1 VRAVPPVPP
10 GSRRCGRVPASLVGS
25 AARADPR
32 RRRWRCGS
40 AAPRV
45 PCRVSRRTLKNPF
58 TKLKSWMSRT
68 SEQQREILET
78 LQAQQ
83 KRLNKLA
90 EQARKSS
97 AEVYRRTKEIQGDIG
112 SILRALYLD
121 ADELPYPQRLTA
133 RRFRMNSQNDED
145 GLTSALIREAGLS
158 ARRFVEIGCGKNGGN
173 SGFLAQECGWSGLMI
188 DAHKIRV
195 DYVQRHFGA
204 AVAAR
209 QEWVTC
215 DNVNTIL
222 GKTGFDDDIDL
233 LSIDIDGNDYWVW
246 EALDAITPGL
256 VIIEF
261 NSMFGP
267 DRAVVVP
274 YNPEFDRHGLAEEH
288 LEWGNFYYGASLRAA
303 THLANRKGYR
313 LVAVEPRG
321 INAYFLRN
329 DLAPS
334 IPAADP
340 ADAYRIPP
348 QYNRFASSRDEG
360 FFAFLDRAKLPLV
373 EIEPAE

>member
-1 VRAVPPVPP
+1 
-10 GSRRCGRVPASLVGS
+10 
-25 AARADPR
+25 
-32 RRRWRCGS
+32 
-40 AAPRV
+40 
-45 PCRVSRRTLKNPF
+45 
-58 TKLKSWMSRT
+58 MSRS
-68 SEQQREILET
+68 SEQQREILKT

-83 KRLNKLA
+83 KRLDKLA
-90 EQARKSS
+90 EQVCKSS
-97 AEVYRRTKEIQGDIG
+97 AQVVEGDRYTKLRGRTKEMQGDIR

-121 ADELPYPQRLTA
+121 VDELPYPQRLTA
-133 RRFRMNSQNDED
+133 RRFRMSSQNDED
-145 GLTSALIREAGLS
+145 GLTLALITEAGLS

-188 DAHKIRV
+188 DAHEIRV

-204 AVAAR
+204 AVTAR
-209 QEWVTC
+209 QQWVTRE
-215 DNVNTIL
+215 NVGAL
-222 GKTGFDDDIDL
+222 LAEPGFDHDIDL

-261 NSMFGP
+261 NAMFGP

-274 YNPEFDRHGLAEEH
+274 YDRDFDRHGLAEEH
-288 LEWGNFYYGASLRAA
+288 PGWGNYYYGASLRAV

-321 INAYFLRN
+321 VNVYFLRR

-334 IPAADP
+334 IPAVEP

-348 QYNRFASSRDEG
+348 GYNRFASRRDEG
-360 FFAFLDRAKLPLV
+360 FLAFLDRVNLPLV
-373 EIEPAE
+373 EIEP